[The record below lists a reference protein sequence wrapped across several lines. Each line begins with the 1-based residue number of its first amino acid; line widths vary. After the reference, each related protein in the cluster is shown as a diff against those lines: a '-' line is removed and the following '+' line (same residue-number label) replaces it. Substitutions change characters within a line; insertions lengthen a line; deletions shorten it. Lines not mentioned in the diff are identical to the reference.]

1 MNMAINNVFRTYE
14 IYSSNT
20 FTKPQRMSREE
31 EKRDII
37 TLSNQAKDFQTA
49 YKALSQVPD
58 IREEKVLDIQNRIS
72 YGEYNISSNEL
83 ASKLLENI

>member
-1 MNMAINNVFRTYE
+1 MSLAINNVFRTYE
-14 IYSSNT
+14 VYSSSN

-31 EKRDII
+31 EKRDIV

-58 IREEKVLDIQNRIS
+58 IREDKVLDIQSRII
-72 YGEYNISSNEL
+72 YGEYNVSCSDL
-83 ASKLLENI
+83 ANKLLENI